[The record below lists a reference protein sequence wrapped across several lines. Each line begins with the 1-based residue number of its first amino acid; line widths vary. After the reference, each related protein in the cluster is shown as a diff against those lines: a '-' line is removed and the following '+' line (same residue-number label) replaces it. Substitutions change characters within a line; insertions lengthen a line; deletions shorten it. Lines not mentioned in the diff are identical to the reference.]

1 MVRGFGNCLMNHP
14 AETLFDSLHG
24 GLAGTTKT
32 LASRIRALVG
42 AEKLSVQQH
51 KELEAIIQK
60 ELESLGWYFLGRFDN
75 VGCSLP
81 PGILGY
87 KIVAQPST
95 EREGEIIPLHEIDI
109 REGEQDY
116 ADMWF
121 DYLAGTKKGDSS
133 VGL

>member
-1 MVRGFGNCLMNHP
+1 MNHP
-14 AETLFDSLHG
+14 AEALFDTLHS
-24 GLAGTTKT
+24 GLNGTTKT

-42 AEKLSVQQH
+42 ADKLSVLQH
-51 KELEAIIQK
+51 KELEAVIRK
-60 ELESLGWYFLGRFDN
+60 ELETLAWYFLGRFDN

-87 KIVAQPST
+87 NIVAKPSA
-95 EREGEIIPLHEIDI
+95 EREEGQIIALQEVDI

-121 DYLAGTKKGDSS
+121 DYLAGRSPGSTKAGDSS
-133 VGL
+133 VDG